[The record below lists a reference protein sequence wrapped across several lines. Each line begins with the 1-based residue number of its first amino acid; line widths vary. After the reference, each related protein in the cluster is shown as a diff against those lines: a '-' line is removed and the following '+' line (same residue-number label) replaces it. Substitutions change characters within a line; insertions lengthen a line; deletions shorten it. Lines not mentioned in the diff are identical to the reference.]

1 MKLSFYI
8 TSDSFGLPDCSLKR
22 LEVIVDNLSELSKEI
37 RCDTNKDSLSIT
49 NEAYNIVWK
58 GHSLGEVW
66 TDTCQMDKDLKI
78 LIQKILQEYSKPVDF
93 DKAKIDELILS
104 NNEQERTV
112 IIKATDNKGSIN
124 EDILDVEN
132 KNWFDIHRNFLG
144 KYPVDCNY
152 FVEECRIYFPYIYF
166 HDRTK
171 GSVRQILTE
180 FSERIVHHLSGLN
193 DKLRVLQNTFGE
205 MNREEILEILSKK
218 EYGNFDEVATLEG
231 KSSRKEDFTFDFPL
245 NSKENSFEKVC
256 CEPHIK
262 LCKSN
267 LGSGDNSY
275 HTDKRIYFH
284 EGKSHIQDGKILV
297 GHIGKHL

>member
-8 TSDSFGLPDCSLKR
+8 TSDSFGLPGCSSKR
-22 LEVIVDNLSELSKEI
+22 LEEIVDKLFELSKEI
-37 RCDTNKDSLSIT
+37 SRDSNKDSLSVT
-49 NEAYNIVWK
+49 SEAYNIVWK
-58 GHSLGEVW
+58 GHPLSEVW
-66 TDTCQMDKDLKI
+66 TDTCQMDKDLKVM
-78 LIQKILQEYSKPVDF
+78 IQRILQEYSKSVDF
-93 DKAKIDELILS
+93 DKAKIDEFILS

-124 EDILDVEN
+124 EDVLDVEN
-132 KNWFDIHRNFLG
+132 KDWFGIHREFLG
-144 KYPVDCNY
+144 KYPVNCDY
-152 FVEECRIYFPYIYF
+152 FIEECRIYFPYIYF

-193 DKLRVLQNTFGE
+193 DKLRMLQNTFGE
-205 MNREEILEILSKK
+205 MSREGILEVLSKK

-231 KSSRKEDFTFDFPL
+231 NASKKQNFTFEFPINPKSSAV
-245 NSKENSFEKVC
+245 EKVC

-262 LCKSN
+262 LCYAN
-267 LGSGDNSY
+267 RESGDVSY

-284 EGKSHIQDGKILV
+284 EGKSHIQGGKVLV